1 MAESSGE
8 KKLLDFKDIFSMGFG
23 SAIGSGIF
31 VLLGFGI
38 AYTGKS
44 VSVSLIAA
52 CVMMFFAYFSQILMV
67 SMFPLKG
74 GTYGQSTMLYPP
86 IMVGINAIFLLVIS
100 TSLAVYATGSA
111 AYIAALY
118 PKAEPFSKVISIGI
132 ITIFFLATIR
142 GSKFLAMIQNV
153 MTGILVIS
161 IIAFIIFGLPKMQ
174 SGYFGSDFFQ
184 NGLAGFIS
192 ASALMSYTCQGTTG
206 GIALTAVT
214 RNPTKTIPRAI
225 LADTLALG
233 ILYALVGAVASGVL
247 PYDQVANQNLTVVA
261 KVVFPSYLFY
271 AFIIGGAI
279 FALTTS
285 LLGAIAAL
293 RYPIQQVAEDGW
305 LPKFFTK
312 KTKGGYPIVTQLTF
326 YVIAIIPIIL
336 NINFDSI
343 VSLVQAPTMLLG
355 IYGNL
360 VCFTLPKKYPE
371 QWKKSI
377 FHMPLPCFY
386 LVMSLAVAVNA
397 FVAYNLFISLTKAQM
412 IADVAALAVCVL
424 IAFIRIRTK
433 AVDVDKLLEAK
444 HAAEMEAVEGN

>member
-142 GSKFLAMIQNV
+142 GSKFLAMIQYV

-161 IIAFIIFGLPKMQ
+161 IIVLVSNSKCCTLNFLPQWVQVYVLNPSVGRGNNMCNIPEHVLHCKVMFMQ
-174 SGYFGSDFFQ
+174 
-184 NGLAGFIS
+184 
-192 ASALMSYTCQGTTG
+192 
-206 GIALTAVT
+206 
-214 RNPTKTIPRAI
+214 
-225 LADTLALG
+225 
-233 ILYALVGAVASGVL
+233 
-247 PYDQVANQNLTVVA
+247 
-261 KVVFPSYLFY
+261 
-271 AFIIGGAI
+271 
-279 FALTTS
+279 
-285 LLGAIAAL
+285 
-293 RYPIQQVAEDGW
+293 
-305 LPKFFTK
+305 
-312 KTKGGYPIVTQLTF
+312 
-326 YVIAIIPIIL
+326 
-336 NINFDSI
+336 
-343 VSLVQAPTMLLG
+343 
-355 IYGNL
+355 
-360 VCFTLPKKYPE
+360 
-371 QWKKSI
+371 
-377 FHMPLPCFY
+377 
-386 LVMSLAVAVNA
+386 
-397 FVAYNLFISLTKAQM
+397 
-412 IADVAALAVCVL
+412 
-424 IAFIRIRTK
+424 
-433 AVDVDKLLEAK
+433 
-444 HAAEMEAVEGN
+444 